1 MLMTRYWI
9 LSICCAFTFL
19 FVACSQENRQTQTLD
34 EVILNTVQQET
45 TSVDMT
51 VQLMKEELEELSKY
65 RGIADPSVLTGF
77 YNLDSEEETS
87 ALSRSMAQGF
97 PKTGKYQYFYMEN
110 NALMLVSVALKDGLY
125 YELLYNTVDGSSTV
139 SIYTTLRAEETE
151 ELGTDNIKR
160 RQIRFFLEND
170 EVSKYVGKDIRNL
183 TESEVVDAFK
193 QYKGMV
199 DKSAYAAWKA
209 PNEILEQSY
218 SEQYGLMSDFK
229 YTAWAEG
236 ILYVCG
242 VNLASDGYCLTVYD
256 PAKDWFEVQIFSKL
270 YCVLTDDGTKE
281 YYLSN
286 QEQNYEY
293 KKNTIADMKNDG
305 YLFITN
311 EIK

>member
-1 MLMTRYWI
+1 MKTIFKLC
-9 LSICCAFTFL
+9 ICCFAFTLL
-19 FVACSQENRQTQTLD
+19 FAACSKEDPQTPEKAVLD
-34 EVILNTVQQET
+34 AAQQET
-45 TSVDMT
+45 VSAATSAS
-51 VQLMKEELEELSKY
+51 LMDEELEKLSKY

-125 YELLYNTVDGSSTV
+125 YELMYNTVDGSSTV
-139 SIYTTLRAEETE
+139 STYTTLRAEETE

-160 RQIRFFLEND
+160 RQTKFFLEND

-229 YTAWAEG
+229 YTAWVEG

-286 QEQNYEY
+286 QEQNFEY